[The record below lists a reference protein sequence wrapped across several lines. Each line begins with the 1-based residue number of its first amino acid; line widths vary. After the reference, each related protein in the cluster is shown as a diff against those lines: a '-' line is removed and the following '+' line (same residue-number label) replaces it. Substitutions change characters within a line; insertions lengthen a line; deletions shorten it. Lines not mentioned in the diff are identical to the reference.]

1 MWIEF
6 IEIHTVDN
14 NQKKNLVYLE
24 RLSRKVWVIL
34 GGGGETGKCW
44 RF

>member
-14 NQKKNLVYLE
+14 NQEKKILVYLE
-24 RLSRKVWVIL
+24 RLSRKVWVIW
-34 GGGGETGKCW
+34 GEDGKVLAI
-44 RF
+44 